1 MPLVHRYGAPHELRP
16 PVRCQYHLPS
26 LLRQKFLSSHHET
39 ALCSSLTEI
48 LPLHSYCKNTLCH
61 GKLQNAQA
69 GLTVGSS
76 RPRLA
81 PRRPWWHLRVN
92 RSGSGCVRLS
102 YIGGSGSLGHH
113 LENRPIHSHLS
124 WFQCM
129 KAKNLA
135 LSAPRAS
142 VWRRTRAKAVH
153 TMPIAPP
160 ELTAPASDP
169 HPSNIT
175 TKRLSAALR
184 PRRIHCTL
192 TASKHSATA
201 NFKML

>member
-1 MPLVHRYGAPHELRP
+1 MKANELTSSAPHTSIYP
-16 PVRCQYHLPS
+16 PSRAHAARTMSITPYDFATTTSAP
-26 LLRQKFLSSHHET
+26 KYKET

-69 GLTVGSS
+69 GSTVGSS
-76 RPRLA
+76 RPGLA
-81 PRRPWWHLRVN
+81 PRRPWWHPRVN
-92 RSGSGCVRLS
+92 CSSSGCVGLS
-102 YIGGSGSLGHH
+102 HIGGSGSLGHH

-135 LSAPRAS
+135 LSAPRAL
-142 VWRRTRAKAVH
+142 VWRSTRAKAVH

-160 ELTAPASDP
+160 ELTAPASA
-169 HPSNIT
+169 PSS
-175 TKRLSAALR
+175 L
-184 PRRIHCTL
+184 
-192 TASKHSATA
+192 
-201 NFKML
+201 